1 MIPSIPSRQTVASK
15 QRHHF
20 GEQQAF
26 LRPRTTEPMSAD
38 ESTPATLKTVAEELN
53 ERATNIRARNPDAN
67 QVSKEEAAV
76 EFAIVRIG
84 AMKERKQTIRYTTE
98 QYARRVLHLVC
109 WSGSNIGGGVMIE
122 YLIHHGGDELD
133 MYFHRLLDQTGYLDR
148 NDLPEEMRKAIQRMR
163 KDGSDPVESY
173 KPGDSK
179 RGQPWQCTVEQMRLI
194 DELDPDAWP
203 DMLALHEEF

>member
-1 MIPSIPSRQTVASK
+1 MIQTIPSRQTVASK

-67 QVSKEEAAV
+67 QVSKEEAAL
-76 EFAIVRIG
+76 EFAIVLIG

-98 QYARRVLHLVC
+98 HYTRRVFPPRS
-109 WSGSNIGGGVMIE
+109 WSGSNIGGGVRIE
-122 YLIHHGGDELD
+122 D
-133 MYFHRLLDQTGYLDR
+133 
-148 NDLPEEMRKAIQRMR
+148 
-163 KDGSDPVESY
+163 
-173 KPGDSK
+173 
-179 RGQPWQCTVEQMRLI
+179 
-194 DELDPDAWP
+194 
-203 DMLALHEEF
+203 